1 VTLLL
6 KVENI
11 RAGYVGAEVLHSVSI
26 EARDKEI
33 TILLG
38 PNGAG
43 KSTLLK
49 TIIGLVSPTGGK
61 LYANDKD
68 ITKASTTDIIKLG
81 ISYVPQG
88 ASLFPS
94 MTVRENLEMGYYTL
108 SDKQELRKKI
118 SETCD
123 IFPIL
128 KDRIHQKAGLMSGG
142 ERQMLAIGRALV
154 SSPKLILLDEPSSGL
169 DVGKQAIIFDKLVQ
183 LNKEGIAI
191 LLVEQNVEKAAKIAH
206 RAYLLSSGNL
216 KFSGEPSQLT
226 ESLLSSVF
234 GQ

>member
-1 VTLLL
+1 MRLLL

-11 RAGYVGAEVLHSVSI
+11 RAGYAGAEVLHAVSI

-33 TILLG
+33 TILIG

-68 ITKASTTDIIKLG
+68 ITRTSTADIIKLG

-94 MTVRENLEMGYYTL
+94 MTVRENLEMGFYTL
-108 SDKQELRKKI
+108 SDKQELKKKL

-128 KDRIHQKAGLMSGG
+128 KDRMHQKAGLMSGG

-191 LLVEQNVEKAAKIAH
+191 LLVEQNVERAAKIAH
-206 RAYLLSSGNL
+206 QAYLMVGGNL

-226 ESLLSSVF
+226 ENLLFSVF
-234 GQ
+234 GK